1 MDREH
6 QPVIQNQY
14 GKTLE
19 IPEFPFILL
28 PIFQVQV
35 IEFVEKRIC
44 IGIQGAVEP
53 VASLHAESFGKEG
66 LAVMKDIS

>member
-1 MDREH
+1 
-6 QPVIQNQY
+6 
-14 GKTLE
+14 
-19 IPEFPFILL
+19 
-28 PIFQVQV
+28 VQV